1 MKLKKE
7 NRINNSVVL
16 VSVMRLTIKF
26 LLKSNDKSVTMLLNG
41 DD

>member
-1 MKLKKE
+1 MKLNKE

-26 LLKSNDKSVTMLLNG
+26 LLKSNDKSVTMLLKG